1 MGGIPFPYN
10 HPTMKTPL
18 GIGLSGQDMTPLEV
32 VECCRLADQLGYDSF
47 WLSEGHGGDQ
57 FTTLTAC
64 ALATERIKLGTSIVS
79 VFVRSA
85 PTIAMAAACL
95 DHFSQGRFIL
105 GLGSSHKV
113 QVEGEHSVPYEKPI
127 TRLREYIDVIRTLL
141 RDGEVSYKGSVLDI
155 DRFDFWLPTLHPEV
169 PIYAAAVFDKM
180 LRTCGEITDGTILTW
195 TTLSGAEKAAAT
207 VAEGARAAG
216 RDPKNIAIADLITTV
231 VSTDGPANLEGIRK
245 ATGFYAGFFPRY
257 NRALAQNGFPDEA
270 AAIRKPPTWKANGAR
285 TSNPSSPTPCSAPSR
300 SSAPPTSAE
309 SAYKPTVMPASPS
322 PSSPPGARA
331 PLGLQNGLRGLY
343 ARLRRDNPPSRVRN
357 PVTVSSKAL

>member
-1 MGGIPFPYN
+1 MGGTPFPYN

-32 VECCRLADQLGYDSF
+32 VECCRLADKLGYDSF

-64 ALATERIKLGTSIVS
+64 ALATERIKLGTSIIS

-127 TRLREYIDVIRTLL
+127 TRLREYIDVIRSLL

-195 TTLSGAEKAAAT
+195 TTLSGAQNAAKV

-216 RDPKNIAIADLITTV
+216 RDPAEVAIADLITTV
-231 VSTDGPANLEGIRK
+231 VSTDGPADLEGIRR
-245 ATGFYAGFFPRY
+245 ATAFYAGFFPRY
-257 NRALAQNGFPDEA
+257 NRALAQNGFSDEA
-270 AAIRKPPTWKANGAR
+270 AAIRKAYLEGKRGPDLESLVPDSMLRSLAIIGAPDECRERIQAYRDAGVTLPIIAPR
-285 TSNPSSPTPCSAPSR
+285 TSGPHAAERAKQIIRALAP
-300 SSAPPTSAE
+300 
-309 SAYKPTVMPASPS
+309 
-322 PSSPPGARA
+322 
-331 PLGLQNGLRGLY
+331 
-343 ARLRRDNPPSRVRN
+343 
-357 PVTVSSKAL
+357 

>member
-1 MGGIPFPYN
+1 M
-10 HPTMKTPL
+10 
-18 GIGLSGQDMTPLEV
+18 
-32 VECCRLADQLGYDSF
+32 
-47 WLSEGHGGDQ
+47 
-57 FTTLTAC
+57 
-64 ALATERIKLGTSIVS
+64 
-79 VFVRSA
+79 RSA

-216 RDPKNIAIADLITTV
+216 RDPA
-231 VSTDGPANLEGIRK
+231 RK
-245 ATGFYAGFFPRY
+245 
-257 NRALAQNGFPDEA
+257 
-270 AAIRKPPTWKANGAR
+270 
-285 TSNPSSPTPCSAPSR
+285 
-300 SSAPPTSAE
+300 
-309 SAYKPTVMPASPS
+309 SPS
-322 PSSPPGARA
+322 PTS
-331 PLGLQNGLRGLY
+331 
-343 ARLRRDNPPSRVRN
+343 
-357 PVTVSSKAL
+357 

>member
-1 MGGIPFPYN
+1 
-10 HPTMKTPL
+10 MKTSL

-64 ALATERIKLGTSIVS
+64 ALATERIKLGTSIIS

-127 TRLREYIDVIRTLL
+127 TRLREYIDVIHTLL

-155 DRFDFWLPTLHPEV
+155 DRFDFWLPTLRPEV

-195 TTLSGAEKAAAT
+195 TTLSGAAKAAEV

-216 RDPKNIAIADLITTV
+216 RDPSEIAIADLITTV
-231 VSTDGPANLEGIRK
+231 VSTDGPADLEGIRK
-245 ATGFYAGFFPRY
+245 ATAFYAGFFPRY
-257 NRALAQNGFPDEA
+257 NRALAENGFPDEA
-270 AAIRKPPTWKANGAR
+270 AAIRAAYLEGKRGPALESLVPDSMLRSLAIIGAPDECRERIQAYLDAGVTLPIIAPARLGCCGGR
-285 TSNPSSPTPCSAPSR
+285 TGQGSHTGAGALTSMMW
-300 SSAPPTSAE
+300 SSADKSE
-309 SAYKPTVMPASPS
+309 
-322 PSSPPGARA
+322 
-331 PLGLQNGLRGLY
+331 
-343 ARLRRDNPPSRVRN
+343 
-357 PVTVSSKAL
+357 

>member
-1 MGGIPFPYN
+1 M
-10 HPTMKTPL
+10 TTPL

-64 ALATERIKLGTSIVS
+64 ALATENIKLGTSIIS
-79 VFVRSA
+79 VYVRSA

-113 QVEGEHSVPYEKPI
+113 QVEGEHGIPYELPI
-127 TRLREYIDVIRTLL
+127 TRLREYIDVVRALL
-141 RDGEVSYKGSVLDI
+141 RDGKVSYKGSALNI
-155 DRFDFWLPTLHPEV
+155 DNFDLWFPTLRPDI

-195 TTLSGAEKAAAT
+195 TTLSGAQKAAAT

-216 RDPKNIAIADLITTV
+216 RDPSEVAIADLITTV
-231 VSTDGPANLEGIRK
+231 VATDAPADLEGIRK
-245 ATGFYAGFFPRY
+245 ATAFYAGFFPRY
-257 NRALAQNGFPDEA
+257 NRALSENGFPEEA
-270 AAIRKPPTWKANGAR
+270 AAIRAAYLEGKRGSALETLVPDSMLRSIAIIGPSDECRDRIQSYRDVGVTLPIIAPR
-285 TSNPSSPTPCSAPSR
+285 TSG
-300 SSAPPTSAE
+300 
-309 SAYKPTVMPASPS
+309 
-322 PSSPPGARA
+322 PGAAERA
-331 PLGLQNGLRGLY
+331 KGVIR
-343 ARLRRDNPPSRVRN
+343 
-357 PVTVSSKAL
+357 ALAP